1 MAKVT
6 KLQLDTLDKKLT
18 RIIRDKEIA
27 FEKQRLTNLTANK
40 QAELIFSGEV
50 KLKKKM
56 PQGLSLT
63 YSGLQADTVFDFSK
77 YEDIVCKNRKV
88 LKEYREKLYNK
99 KQDILDAYVL
109 QGLDDIKEMIKELE
123 EFEVK

>member
-27 FEKQRLTNLTANK
+27 FEEQRLTNLSASK
-40 QAELIFSGEV
+40 QAELIFSGQV
-50 KLKKKM
+50 KLKKKI
-56 PQGLSLT
+56 PQGLSDT
-63 YSGLQADTVFDFSK
+63 YLGLQVDTIFDFSK
-77 YEDIVCKNRKV
+77 YADVITKNREV
-88 LKEYREKLYNK
+88 LKEFREKLYNK